1 MDPKIAHLWIILKNN
16 TERPVRSVVAQRMNF
31 TMKKKIKL
39 YFTTAHKS
47 RKRTILIICIA

>member
-31 TMKKKIKL
+31 TMKKKL
-39 YFTTAHKS
+39 NCTS
-47 RKRTILIICIA
+47 RLHTNQEKEQY